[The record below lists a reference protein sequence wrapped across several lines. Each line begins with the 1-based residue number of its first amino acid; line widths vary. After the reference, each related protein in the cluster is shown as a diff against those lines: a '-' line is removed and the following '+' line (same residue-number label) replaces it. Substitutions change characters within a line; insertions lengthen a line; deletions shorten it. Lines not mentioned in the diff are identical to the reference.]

1 MSPADAL
8 HELLDLAAVSRAV
21 AGIRTDRAGAAV
33 ATLWA
38 QAFAP
43 RVMAPGCC
51 RSDRS
56 SRLQPLT
63 TVVLVLL
70 LLATALNG
78 SSGATSF
85 GVSVLGG

>member
-21 AGIRTDRAGAAV
+21 AGIRTDRAGAAL

-43 RVMAPGCC
+43 RVMALGCC

-56 SRLQPLT
+56 SRLRPLMT
-63 TVVLVLL
+63 AVLVLL
-70 LLATALNG
+70 LFATTMG
-78 SSGATSF
+78 GGTGASH
-85 GVSVLGG
+85 LGGPVLWG